1 MDIKIINPY
10 QNNGDRIVEFDGFS
24 SIYLKGE
31 EVDILFEE
39 LDNELNYGDTREEL
53 QKKIFELED
62 EVSMLQRELGLR

>member
-39 LDNELNYGDTREEL
+39 LDNDLNYGDTREEL
-53 QKKIFELED
+53 QKKIFELEN
-62 EVSMLQRELGLR
+62 EISMLQRELGLR

>member
-1 MDIKIINPY
+1 MDIKIIKPY
-10 QNNGDRIVEFDGFS
+10 PYNEDRILEFDCFS

-31 EVDILFEE
+31 EVKNLFEE

-53 QKKIFELED
+53 QSKIFELED

>member
-10 QNNGDRIVEFDGFS
+10 QHNEDRIVEFDGFS
-24 SIYLKGE
+24 SIYLRGE
-31 EVDILFEE
+31 EVDNLFKE

>member
-62 EVSMLQRELGLR
+62 EISMLQRELGLR

>member
-10 QNNGDRIVEFDGFS
+10 QNNRDRIVEFDGFS

-31 EVDILFEE
+31 ELDNLFEE

-53 QKKIFELED
+53 QKQIFELEG